1 VAASSDAMQNA
12 VALVDSDAAAAA
24 AAATAAAAAAVG
36 DCSSASIASPPLFYP
51 SVVPV
56 QKYRH

>member
-1 VAASSDAMQNA
+1 MQNA
-12 VALVDSDAAAAA
+12 VALVDSDAAADAA
-24 AAATAAAAAAVG
+24 AAAAAAAAVG